1 MSYDKSHYA
10 FSENVSRPLDFTML
24 LSAKISNTT
33 YPPLE
38 ISILI
43 RGFEH
48 YSETKVIW
56 IKDLVAY
63 FDNIFKLNKRYSGH
77 VITGVIIEA

>member
-38 ISILI
+38 ISI
-43 RGFEH
+43 
-48 YSETKVIW
+48 
-56 IKDLVAY
+56 
-63 FDNIFKLNKRYSGH
+63 
-77 VITGVIIEA
+77 

>member
-1 MSYDKSHYA
+1 MI
-10 FSENVSRPLDFTML
+10 NLTML
-24 LSAKISNTT
+24 FLKMFLDPSILPCFLSAKIANTT

-56 IKDLVAY
+56 IKDLAAY